1 MQVPTQLWKEN
12 ILLEEKGIWKGHSK
26 PVDRE
31 SMAFYWLS
39 LYQER
44 RVILLPL
51 GLCYHRRVQELYLLV
66 TQLYLI

>member
-1 MQVPTQLWKEN
+1 MRSHMQVPTQLGREN
-12 ILLEEKGIWKGHSK
+12 ILLEVKGMWKGHSK

-39 LYQER
+39 PCQER

-51 GLCYHRRVQELYLLV
+51 GLCYHHRARELPILAS
-66 TQLYLI
+66 